1 MVIIPI
7 TISPEIFSSPD
18 PRRYKY
24 IPKGQRIK
32 EMRFIPK
39 EEKFFDLFE
48 DLADRIE
55 AGGKLF
61 LELVESDAYSEAKI
75 VRLKEIEHE
84 ADVITHRT
92 YEKMHTTF
100 LTPLDRE
107 DIHCLINKMDS
118 IMDMT
123 EAAAARLLLYKVKEP
138 APALIEQ
145 ARILRESIGKVKTII
160 HALRDMKNASLIL
173 QTSVEINTLE
183 NAGDVILRTAMAKLF
198 ENEQDVREL
207 IKWKEIHERIEEA
220 IDVCE
225 DVSNIVEGIV
235 LKNG

>member
-1 MVIIPI
+1 
-7 TISPEIFSSPD
+7 
-18 PRRYKY
+18 
-24 IPKGQRIK
+24 
-32 EMRFIPK
+32 MRFIPK

-48 DLADRIE
+48 ELAAKIE
-55 AGGKLF
+55 VGVKMF
-61 LELVESDAYSEAKI
+61 LELAESGVYSEPQVA
-75 VRLKEIEHE
+75 RLKEIEHE
-84 ADVITHRT
+84 ADIITHRT

-107 DIHCLINKMDS
+107 DIYCLVNKMDS
-118 IMDMT
+118 ILDMT
-123 EAAAARLLLYKVKEP
+123 EAAAARLFLYRVKEP
-138 APALIEQ
+138 AEGLIEQ
-145 ARILRESIGKVKTII
+145 AKILNESIGKVKTII

-183 NAGDVILRTAMAKLF
+183 NAGDVILRTIMVHLF
-198 ENEQDVREL
+198 ENEKDVREL

>member
-1 MVIIPI
+1 
-7 TISPEIFSSPD
+7 
-18 PRRYKY
+18 
-24 IPKGQRIK
+24 
-32 EMRFIPK
+32 MRFIPK

-48 DLADRIE
+48 ELVAKIE
-55 AGGKLF
+55 TGGKLF
-61 LELVESDAYSEAKI
+61 LELVEGGVYTEPL
-75 VRLKEIEHE
+75 VTRLKEIEHE

-107 DIHCLINKMDS
+107 DIYCLVNKMDC

-123 EAAAARLLLYKVKEP
+123 EAAGARLYLYKVKAP

-145 ARILRESIGKVKTII
+145 ARILNESIGKVKTII
-160 HALRDMKNASLIL
+160 HALTDMKNAPLIL
-173 QTSVEINTLE
+173 RTNVEINTLE
-183 NAGDVILRTAMAKLF
+183 NAGDVVMRAAMARLF
-198 ENEQDVREL
+198 EKEQDVREL
-207 IKWKEIHERIEEA
+207 IKWKDIHERIEEA

>member
-1 MVIIPI
+1 
-7 TISPEIFSSPD
+7 
-18 PRRYKY
+18 
-24 IPKGQRIK
+24 
-32 EMRFIPK
+32 MRFIPR

-48 DLADRIE
+48 DLAGRIE

-61 LELVESDAYSEAKI
+61 LELVASGVYAEAQI
-75 VRLKEIEHE
+75 ARLKEIEHE
-84 ADVITHRT
+84 ADIITHRT

-107 DIHCLINKMDS
+107 DIYNLVNKMDS
-118 IMDMT
+118 IIDMT
-123 EAAAARLLLYKVKEP
+123 EAAAARILLYKVQEP
-138 APALIEQ
+138 SSAIIEQ
-145 ARILRESIGKVKTII
+145 ARVLNGAIEKIKVII
-160 HALRDMKNASLIL
+160 HALRDMKNASQIL
-173 QTSVEINTLE
+173 KTCVELHTLE
-183 NAGDVILRTAMAKLF
+183 NAGDVVLRSTMAHLF